1 MLDQGPFRIE
11 GLALRP
17 STLYDAPLMPSYL
30 HLNKGLNVL
39 YGLNGA
45 GKSMVLQVL
54 HALLA
59 GRANDRFRLLSPSL
73 IVGLNDLA
81 WYNRYDN
88 PDLLERYRQ
97 LDIDVPTL
105 REQDRQLNIDAV
117 ALYAEFA
124 SEGWDDDYEVVDGSR
139 YIQER
144 HGDSLDQRA
153 YDFAHRCLTDF
164 VSLPAGMDR
173 GSTVDELIGKPLFG
187 FRPDY
192 FLRRSAE
199 LRFMVD
205 LLFRPSVTGPN
216 LSALASTKLQS
227 PEHDSPV
234 LSSWREERTNHPVP
248 AWVAPAEDF
257 WHMDGGVSWQAGALG
272 LSVYGMQ
279 PAHADGA
286 TAVLLATIHRALPS
300 RKSPE
305 VGLEELLDRDRPV
318 IDEQRL
324 MDSLAFVTRK
334 LALWRT
340 SSGRRLLQRAEI
352 VGEDPW
358 LVFLADGRLDASC
371 GLAKVL
377 SDVNTVANQIYAR
390 LLLDAPALE
399 VHVPH
404 PEAMVTGS
412 RVRWGARRGPQ
423 SPFVP
428 IDELSTA
435 ERSWAAIAIELALD
449 GPQPGFLLIDEPEA
463 ALHRSA
469 ESFMA
474 EGLMSIADQWGLD
487 VVVATHSPELLNQSG
502 ANVNLIRRS
511 DQGLVGGR
519 QIHQLGSAGRE
530 DLLDMGLQPS
540 DLLRRQR
547 GFLLVEGEH
556 DLIVLDA
563 FIGDRLR
570 ELRIEMLPMRGAG
583 KLKSALDAR
592 VLYDFTDAH
601 VFVLLDALDSDYVE
615 QTWRSATRIAKTQ
628 GTEAAIAHVRQQM
641 EQIKID
647 EAKSLAAFMARAI
660 ERGLQDRHTP
670 LAMSAPDILDYLP
683 ASAFVADAPS
693 WKSLREE
700 LERDQGRP
708 PSGTEFKKW
717 LAKRGTKFSEA
728 NIRQAAKSIAV
739 PDELIKH
746 LNRMSET
753 INRP

>member
-11 GLALRP
+11 GLALHP
-17 STLYDAPLMPSYL
+17 SLMGSAPLIPSYL

-54 HALLA
+54 HALLT
-59 GRANDRFRLLSPSL
+59 GRESDRFRLLHPSL

-81 WYNRYDN
+81 WYSGSDD
-88 PDLLERYRQ
+88 PDLLELQRE
-97 LDIDVPTL
+97 LNIDDPTL
-105 REQDRQLNIDAV
+105 LEQDRYLNIDAV

-124 SEGWDDDYEVVDGSR
+124 SEDWVDDTEVIDGSR
-139 YIQER
+139 YVLYR
-144 HGDSLDQRA
+144 HMEELEQRT
-153 YDFAHRCLTDF
+153 YDFVHDNHPGDF
-164 VSLPAGMDR
+164 MELPGDMDR
-173 GSTVDELIGKPLFG
+173 GRVVGELLEHPLFG
-187 FRPDY
+187 FRPAHGGESN
-192 FLRRSAE
+192 RPQ
-199 LRFMVD
+199 FMVE
-205 LLFRPSVTGPN
+205 LLFRPSAMCPN
-216 LSALASTKLQS
+216 LSLLASAKRDS
-227 PEHDSPV
+227 PEHRSTV
-234 LSSWREERTNHPVP
+234 VSSWMQRTNHPVP
-248 AWVAPAEDF
+248 TWVTPPEDF
-257 WHMDGGVSWQAGALG
+257 WSLHSGIEWRAAALG
-272 LSVYGMQ
+272 VAVYGMRQ
-279 PAHADGA
+279 AHPDDA
-286 TAVLLATIHRALPS
+286 TAEFLATIRRALPS
-300 RKSPE
+300 MKSPP
-305 VGLEELLDRDRPV
+305 LRFEELLDRHHRA
-318 IDEQRL
+318 IDEQRVVENL
-324 MDSLAFVTRK
+324 GFLLTLQMIG
-334 LALWRT
+334 RT
-340 SSGRRLLQRAEI
+340 SSGRRLLQRAQDVEQ
-352 VGEDPW
+352 GSW
-358 LVFLADGRLDASC
+358 LEFLANGRLDASC

-377 SDVNTVANQIYAR
+377 VDVSNVANEIYAS

-435 ERSWAAIAIELALD
+435 ERNWAAIAIEMALD

-474 EGLMSIADQWGLD
+474 QGLMSIADQWGLD

-519 QIHQLGSAGRE
+519 QIHQLGSEGRE

-556 DLIVLDA
+556 DRHVLDA

-583 KLKSALDAR
+583 KLTSALDAR

-601 VFVLLDALDSDYVE
+601 IFVLLDALDSDYVE
-615 QTWRSATRIAKTQ
+615 QTWESATRIAKTQ
-628 GTEAAIAHVRQQM
+628 GTEAAIAHVIQQM
-641 EQIKID
+641 GQIKID

-683 ASAFVADAPS
+683 ASAFVAGASS

-753 INRP
+753 INGR

>member
-11 GLALRP
+11 GLALTPP
-17 STLYDAPLMPSYL
+17 SLGNAPLAMSYL

-54 HALLA
+54 HALLT
-59 GRANDRFRLLSPSL
+59 GRESDRFRLLHPSL

-81 WYNRYDN
+81 WYTHYDN
-88 PDLLERYRQ
+88 PRLLERYRE
-97 LDIDVPTL
+97 LNIDVRTL
-105 REQDRQLNIDAV
+105 REQSRQLNIDAV

-124 SEGWDDDYEVVDGSR
+124 SEEWADDCEVVDGSR
-139 YIQER
+139 YMQDR
-144 HGDSLDQRA
+144 HTEDLEQRA
-153 YDFAHRCLTDF
+153 YDFVHKYLVDF
-164 VSLPAGMDR
+164 VELPDGMDR
-173 GSTVDELIGKPLFG
+173 GGTVEELLGEPLFG
-187 FRPDY
+187 FRPHY
-192 FLRRSAE
+192 LGASAE
-199 LRFMVD
+199 SMFMVD
-205 LLFRPSVTGPN
+205 LLFRPSPSAPN
-216 LSALASTKLQS
+216 LFALSSTKRQS
-227 PEHDSPV
+227 PKPGAPV
-234 LSSWREERTNHPVP
+234 SSWTERTIHPVP

-257 WHMDGGVSWQAGALG
+257 WHMDGGVSWQARALG
-272 LSVYGMQ
+272 LAVYGMQ
-279 PAHADGA
+279 AAHPDGA
-286 TAVLLATIHRALPS
+286 TAVFLATIRRALPS
-300 RKSPE
+300 PESP
-305 VGLEELLDRDRPV
+305 VLGLEELLDRDRPD
-318 IDEQRL
+318 IDELRL
-324 MDSLAFVTRK
+324 MDSLAFITGH
-334 LALWRT
+334 LALSRT
-340 SSGRRLLQRAEI
+340 SSGRRLLQRAES

-358 LVFLADGRLDASC
+358 LAFLADGRLDASC

-435 ERSWAAIAIELALD
+435 ERSWAAIAIEMALD

-474 EGLMSIADQWGLD
+474 QGLMSIADQWGLD

-519 QIHQLGSAGRE
+519 QIHQLGSEGRE

-683 ASAFVADAPS
+683 ASAFVAGASS

-717 LAKRGTKFSEA
+717 LTKRGTKFSEA

-753 INRP
+753 MSRR